1 MWQTKQNRHLP
12 NAVWLARLDV
22 WLCDLVAVAVCAV
35 SVHLPA
41 YACECC
47 IRMWSSAFVCACLC
61 VCVCCLCSCRAASFD
76 SVATN
81 YRRTHTHSEYVC
93 WPLSCAAVWHSYVIW
108 THRMAVDCWLMYC
121 KNLFWYSI
129 HWFFGWTLFIFSL
142 HLGYSA
148 NVVCVWQRSVY
159 DDDDR
164 YIWHVYVGGA
174 WSLFALPLVD
184 CVHGEPGVGIWE
196 NILWTRNY
204 NQIEENPT
212 FFSIQVKL
220 YPTSWSYPALPEA
233 NK

>member
-61 VCVCCLCSCRAASFD
+61 VCCLCSCRAASFD

-81 YRRTHTHSEYVC
+81 YRGTHTHSEYVC

-129 HWFFGWTLFIFSL
+129 HWLFWLNPFYFLAASWLFGKRCMCVTEICIWWWWSIHMTCVCRWSLITICFAFGWL
-142 HLGYSA
+142 
-148 NVVCVWQRSVY
+148 RS
-159 DDDDR
+159 R
-164 YIWHVYVGGA
+164 GA
-174 WSLFALPLVD
+174 WS
-184 CVHGEPGVGIWE
+184 
-196 NILWTRNY
+196 RNMGKY
-204 NQIEENPT
+204 FMNP
-212 FFSIQVKL
+212 KL
-220 YPTSWSYPALPEA
+220 
-233 NK
+233 